1 MFDFEA
7 MGGDARKEWVA
18 ATVKSFTDGKRM
30 RAMCEQRAYYD
41 TNNPAIMER
50 KRLYAAVD
58 GEGAAFAKEN
68 KFAANEKISSSFFRD
83 ITDQKVQYVAGEGV
97 DINAVDENE
106 AADAA
111 IAAVFDPIA
120 KQMRRVEQMCL
131 TDALVYGR
139 GYAYL
144 QVIAGRVKLAHVKA
158 TEVIPVRDDYGEL
171 EAVVRY
177 FEARNTKHAEVHT
190 PAKVYTFADKGDGE
204 GWLQTGERWQI
215 AEVMVYGDGTAMPT
229 GGRAWPMLPWFEMQ
243 HNNDCT
249 SSLTAAAKSMIRCY
263 DVVVSDFANN
273 LIDLQDVF
281 ITIKNAGY
289 GSGIDYS
296 ERLELLRVF
305 KMSEE
310 DTDVKT
316 FEVPHQARQ
325 VLAEIM
331 RKDIYA
337 ALRGIDMALISGGQ
351 LTNTA
356 IRALY
361 SNIDLWADQAEWW
374 LTDWVE
380 AVLGAVA
387 GYMGVELPLYNVTF
401 NRCAITDEV
410 AQMDAV
416 ARQKGIIS
424 DKTLF
429 EAHPLVS
436 DAQAELER
444 IEAETAG
451 AVYANGMSIEPVGV
465 E

>member
-18 ATVKSFTDGKRM
+18 ATVKAFTDGKRM

-106 AADAA
+106 AADAL
-111 IAAVFDPIA
+111 IASVFDPIA

-139 GYAYL
+139 GYSYL
-144 QVIAGRVKLAHVKA
+144 RVTAGRVKLEHVKA

-177 FEARNTKHAEVHT
+177 FEAKSTKHAEVHT
-190 PAKVYTFADKGDGE
+190 PAKVYTFANYGDGE
-204 GWLQTGERWQI
+204 GWRPTGERWQI
-215 AEVMVYGDGTAMPT
+215 AEVTVYGDGTVQPS
-229 GGRAWPMLPWFEMQ
+229 GGRAWPVLPWFEMQ

-281 ITIKNAGY
+281 ITIKTSGY
-289 GSGIDYS
+289 GSGIDYA

-380 AVLGAVA
+380 AVLEAVA
-387 GYMGVELPLYNVTF
+387 GYMGVTLPLYNVTF

-416 ARQKGIIS
+416 ARQKGVIS

-429 EAHPLVS
+429 EAHPLVT

-444 IEAETAG
+444 VEAEVAG
-451 AVYANGMSIEPVGV
+451 AAYANGLAIGPVGV